1 VLKNAVLTKHWY
13 MNKHGYKENA
23 QRAITASHELPHYSD
38 LYGSKKLPLELEVI
52 LWYKLA

>member
-1 VLKNAVLTKHWY
+1 LKNAVLTKHWY

-23 QRAITASHELPHYSD
+23 QRAITASHELPHYND

-52 LWYKLA
+52 LWYKL